1 MLRDL
6 FNWLVQPCLDFIRHN
21 CKMLV
26 RASTN
31 HLIVTMLRLF
41 HCLLDEIIHSGEPG
55 YETLSSPQVRSHRHT
70 QKV

>member
-6 FNWLVQPCLDFIRHN
+6 FEWLVQPCLDFIRHS

-26 RASTN
+26 QTSTN
-31 HLIVTMLRLF
+31 HLVVMMLRLF

-55 YETLSSPQVRSHRHT
+55 YDTLTSPQVIVT
-70 QKV
+70 EL